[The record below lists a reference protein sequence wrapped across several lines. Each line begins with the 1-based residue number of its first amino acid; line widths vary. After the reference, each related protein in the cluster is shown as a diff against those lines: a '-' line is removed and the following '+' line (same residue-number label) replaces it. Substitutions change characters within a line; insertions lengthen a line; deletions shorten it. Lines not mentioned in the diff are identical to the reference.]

1 MLFAH
6 LADCHI
12 GSWRDEKLKHLNT
25 EAFLKA
31 TQMCMDK
38 KVDFILISGDLFNTS
53 LPSVDNLKTIV
64 GRLKEL
70 KDNNIPVYIIAGSHD
85 FSPSGKT
92 ILDVLEKA
100 DLVRNVFQGEVEE
113 GKLKLKFT
121 IDEKT
126 GAKITGI
133 IGKKGMLDRT
143 YYEQL
148 DKTDLE
154 KEDGY
159 KIFMF
164 HTALSE
170 FKPKNLEQ
178 MESAPLSFLPKNF
191 NYYAGGHVHYIFNK
205 KEPNYG
211 MIAYPGSLSPTNFKE
226 LEEGTHG
233 FYFVDNDKIEFE
245 NIQVYNVFSINIDCE
260 NKTPQEV
267 EEEIKKEIE
276 DKEFINTIVT
286 IRLQGC
292 LKQGK
297 PSDINFK
304 EIFSMLYDKSAYF
317 VMRNTSAL
325 TSKEFQEVEINVEPS
340 ENMEEDLIKEHVGQ
354 VPLFG
359 LDKEKE
365 TELTK
370 RLMRILQQE
379 KQEGETRAVFEE
391 RIKKDL
397 NIILK
402 QLGI

>member
-191 NYYAGGHVHYIFNK
+191 NYYAGTK
-205 KEPNYG
+205 K
-211 MIAYPGSLSPTNFKE
+211 S
-226 LEEGTHG
+226 
-233 FYFVDNDKIEFE
+233 
-245 NIQVYNVFSINIDCE
+245 
-260 NKTPQEV
+260 
-267 EEEIKKEIE
+267 
-276 DKEFINTIVT
+276 
-286 IRLQGC
+286 
-292 LKQGK
+292 
-297 PSDINFK
+297 
-304 EIFSMLYDKSAYF
+304 
-317 VMRNTSAL
+317 
-325 TSKEFQEVEINVEPS
+325 
-340 ENMEEDLIKEHVGQ
+340 
-354 VPLFG
+354 
-359 LDKEKE
+359 
-365 TELTK
+365 
-370 RLMRILQQE
+370 
-379 KQEGETRAVFEE
+379 
-391 RIKKDL
+391 
-397 NIILK
+397 
-402 QLGI
+402 